1 MFRHSLHFLYA
12 KLGVSVVAVAYILYM
27 GHANEMQA
35 YLNHLSPKERQAVI
49 WINRK
54 IQKSPS
60 SLQKELEEQLKAE
73 NTKVSPEEAVFYDK
87 LGRSIA
93 ND

>member
-1 MFRHSLHFLYA
+1 
-12 KLGVSVVAVAYILYM
+12 
-27 GHANEMQA
+27 
-35 YLNHLSPKERQAVI
+35 
-49 WINRK
+49 
-54 IQKSPS
+54 
-60 SLQKELEEQLKAE
+60 LQKELEEQLKAE